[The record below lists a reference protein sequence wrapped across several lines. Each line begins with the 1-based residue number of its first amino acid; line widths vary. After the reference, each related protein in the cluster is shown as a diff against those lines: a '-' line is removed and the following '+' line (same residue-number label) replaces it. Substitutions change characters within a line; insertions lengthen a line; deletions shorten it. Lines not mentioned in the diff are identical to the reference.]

1 MPHVRGGGTEVD
13 VEGELHGI
21 AQAPLVCLWSRYPWS
36 RLLND
41 RLASD
46 LQPDRHFTG
55 WSASM
60 TIGQADEDGL
70 PPSML
75 NRVGYLLYRVGAE
88 ATARADAEL
97 RKMDLTARQVGILTL
112 VIERRPMSQREL
124 GAKLGV
130 DRTTMVGLLDKLEE
144 HGLVERRRSPEDRR
158 VFLIQPTAR
167 GERIHRRAIQ
177 VLQECDRTYLKP
189 LSAAERRLIG
199 ELLRRIEPEL
209 H

>member
-1 MPHVRGGGTEVD
+1 
-13 VEGELHGI
+13 
-21 AQAPLVCLWSRYPWS
+21 
-36 RLLND
+36 
-41 RLASD
+41 
-46 LQPDRHFTG
+46 
-55 WSASM
+55 M
-60 TIGQADEDGL
+60 TIGQADEEGL

-144 HGLVERRRSPEDRR
+144 HGLVERQRSPEDRR
-158 VFLIQPTAR
+158 VFLIQPTPR

-189 LSAAERRLIG
+189 LSAAERRLMG

-209 H
+209 R

>member
-1 MPHVRGGGTEVD
+1 
-13 VEGELHGI
+13 
-21 AQAPLVCLWSRYPWS
+21 
-36 RLLND
+36 
-41 RLASD
+41 
-46 LQPDRHFTG
+46 
-55 WSASM
+55 M

-167 GERIHRRAIQ
+167 GERIHRRAITSSPGVRSDVPEAAQ
-177 VLQECDRTYLKP
+177 RGRTPPHRGATASDR
-189 LSAAERRLIG
+189 A
-199 ELLRRIEPEL
+199 EL